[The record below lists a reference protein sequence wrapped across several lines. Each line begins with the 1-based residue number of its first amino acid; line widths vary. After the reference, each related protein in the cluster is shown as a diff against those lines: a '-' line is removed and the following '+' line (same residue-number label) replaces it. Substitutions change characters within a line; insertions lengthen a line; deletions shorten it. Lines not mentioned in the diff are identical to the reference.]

1 MWCWMPPGA
10 TDRSCTAAAGGG
22 SVVRSIC
29 CAKHHLYGA
38 SFVSCGCSA
47 VFYQSP
53 QVGGCWGSGGREETR
68 KEVQDQVLRV
78 PRSRKVGAGQ
88 GAAMAAE
95 AGMPAD
101 TFAQNHALSPAG
113 HHFSATLRPGRRVQC
128 SACDALQRRQCNS
141 SRRGCDRRCFG
152 QRGAGAT
159 AGGASTGGA
168 GAGGGG
174 LLGGYGGF
182 GGFGGATVMRRPAAC
197 L

>member
-38 SFVSCGCSA
+38 SFVSCGFCA

-88 GAAMAAE
+88 GAAMAA
-95 AGMPAD
+95 AAVMPAD
-101 TFAQNHALSPAG
+101 TFAQKHALSPAS
-113 HHFSATLRPGRRVQC
+113 HQFSATLRPGRRV
-128 SACDALQRRQCNS
+128 AMLHRRC
-141 SRRGCDRRCFG
+141 CDRRCFG

-168 GAGGGG
+168 RAGGGG
-174 LLGGYGGF
+174 ATGGGLRGGLRGGYGGF
-182 GGFGGATVMRRPAAC
+182 GGFGGGLR
-197 L
+197 

>member
-1 MWCWMPPGA
+1 
-10 TDRSCTAAAGGG
+10 
-22 SVVRSIC
+22 VVRSIC

-38 SFVSCGCSA
+38 SFVSCGFCA

-128 SACDALQRRQCNS
+128 CTGGVAI
-141 SRRGCDRRCFG
+141 
-152 QRGAGAT
+152 
-159 AGGASTGGA
+159 GGASDSGA
-168 GAGGGG
+168 PVLRPAVLRPAVLGPAAGG
-174 LLGGYGGF
+174 LLGEGYGG
-182 GGFGGATVMRRPAAC
+182 GYGGASGASGGGYGDASAGGMPVVWR
-197 L
+197 